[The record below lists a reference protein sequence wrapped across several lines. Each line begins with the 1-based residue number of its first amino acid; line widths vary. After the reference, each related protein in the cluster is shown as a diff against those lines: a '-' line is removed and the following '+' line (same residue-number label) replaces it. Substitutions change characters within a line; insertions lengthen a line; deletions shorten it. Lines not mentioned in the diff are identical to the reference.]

1 MILKEIKE
9 VNNMYSISD
18 NGDVY
23 ANERIVNG
31 RKYKSKKLKQQIGYG
46 GYNVIQFRVNKKK
59 LIYYVHRLVAMYFVD
74 GYFDGALVNHIDCNK
89 FNNNSNNLEWVTKSE
104 NSKHSP
110 TINSSRKY
118 SNEDIY
124 KIRKMKEDG
133 LSIYRISVIY
143 KENSGVISN
152 IVNKKTYKE
161 I

>member
-9 VNNMYSISD
+9 VDCLYSIS
-18 NGDVY
+18 NTGDVY
-23 ANERIVNG
+23 ANDRIVNG
-31 RKYKSKKLKQQIGYG
+31 RRYQKKILKLQIGYG
-46 GYNVIQFRVNKKK
+46 GYYVIQFRKGTKK

-74 GYFDGALVNHIDCNK
+74 GNFDGALVNHIDCNK
-89 FNNNSNNLEWVTKSE
+89 LNNDSSNLEWVTKSE

-118 SNEDIY
+118 TNEDIY

-133 LSIYRISVIY
+133 LSIYRISIIY